1 MNPPRFISLDQVMVL
16 HGISLER
23 FKGLDGTRE
32 PGLVDSALA
41 SAENAFWYGHGD
53 LFGIAAAYAFHLAE
67 SQAFF
72 DGNKRTGAAAA
83 LVFLELNGIG
93 LPASADLEIHQALIA
108 VAKKT
113 LDKDG
118 LARSLRN
125 LADKGN

>member
-1 MNPPRFISLDQVMVL
+1 MVL

-23 FKGLDGTRE
+23 FTGVDGTRE

-53 LFGIAAAYAFHLAE
+53 FFGIAAAYAFHLAE

-93 LPASADLEIHQALIA
+93 LTASADLEIHQALIA

>member
-1 MNPPRFISLDQVMVL
+1 MSLGDWIALARQVAGHSAGV
-16 HGISLER
+16 R
-23 FKGLDGTRE
+23 A
-32 PGLVDSALA
+32 VDSGWLIEQGV
-41 SAENAFWYGHGD
+41 SEFMG
-53 LFGIAAAYAFHLAE
+53 LE
-67 SQAFF
+67 SLTMWLHDPEWRGFMA
-72 DGNKRTGAAAA
+72 RTGAAAA